1 VELGTWDLGLHV
13 NQALFSTLDLGTT
26 IGGLNFVPLRL
37 KIEKK
42 KKKKNPKYHLKKENG
57 VLRKPNIF

>member
-26 IGGLNFVPLRL
+26 IGGLNFVPLRF

-42 KKKKNPKYHLKKENG
+42 KKKKKPKYHL
-57 VLRKPNIF
+57 